1 MMKDLKYLFKK
12 ILIIGGTGFLGKSIK
27 SYCLDNKWYE
37 IDLVGRKFESIDFR
51 NYDLIIHA
59 GASADPRYNKETFIE
74 SFEASNQTTKLIHRK
89 LLNENP
95 SAKYLYIS
103 SGCVNF
109 STNELINNSYLELK
123 RTGEL
128 YTYDLLQKGIR
139 SKIIRLFSVIGEQ
152 IDYKSSLAVNTFIRK
167 AKNSESITLHPNAD
181 NILRSYL
188 YADEM
193 SQQILSSF
201 DTEDYCLEIG
211 SSDIISIKE
220 VAELVADYFSVET
233 ETANISFYSNTVEK
247 QLPKNQFKKEILSS
261 KEAILKTLNYVK

>member
-1 MMKDLKYLFKK
+1 MRN
-12 ILIIGGTGFLGKSIK
+12 ILIIGGTGFVGKSIQE
-27 SYCLDNKWYE
+27 YVIENTDDRITL
-37 IDLVGRKFESIDFR
+37 LGRNFRDIDFR
-51 NYDLIIHA
+51 NFDLVIHA

-74 SFEASNQTTKLIHRK
+74 SFEASNETTKLVHRK

-95 SAKYLYIS
+95 GAKYLYIS

-109 STNELINNSYLELK
+109 STSELINNSYLELK

-128 YTYDLLQKGIR
+128 YAYDLFQKGIQ
-139 SKIIRLFSVIGEQ
+139 SKIIRLFSVIGKQ

-220 VAELVADYFSVET
+220 VAELVAKFFSVET

-247 QLPKNQFKKEILSS
+247 QLPKNQFKKEVLSS